1 MVCTWDRTNGV
12 RGPGLVGEC
21 LDELDLIIKDEKEK
35 AGTESALAQAHS
47 EEDDG
52 GLLELLEECK
62 KDMEDLQKDLAASTD
77 NDKDKEI

>member
-12 RGPGLVGEC
+12 RGPGLVEEC

-35 AGTESALAQAHS
+35 EGTESALAQAHLD
-47 EEDDG
+47 EDDG
-52 GLLELLEECK
+52 GLLELLEECE

-77 NDKDKEI
+77 NHKDKEI

>member
-21 LDELDLIIKDEKEK
+21 LDELNLVVEHEKEK
-35 AGTESALAQAHS
+35 EGTEFARAQAHS
-47 EEDDG
+47 DEDDG